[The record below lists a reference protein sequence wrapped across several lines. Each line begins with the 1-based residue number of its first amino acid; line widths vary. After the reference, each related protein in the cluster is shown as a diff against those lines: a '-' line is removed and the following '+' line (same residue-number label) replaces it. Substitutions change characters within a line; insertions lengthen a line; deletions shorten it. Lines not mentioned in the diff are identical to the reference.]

1 MNANTSDYG
10 TSLIE
15 AFTKYNNEE
24 SMSRLIAYVKE
35 RDLTDSQILFLANG
49 LSRSGNNV
57 YYKEENICDIP
68 STGGPSSLSTLL
80 CPLFLKILGNKVLKL
95 GVAGRPAGGIDV
107 LSQIENYNINP
118 NLSEV
123 KEWFLKSNYVHLL
136 ANENFTPLDSKL
148 FYYRKNNS
156 SLDIPCLVIA
166 SLLSKKM
173 ALGITKVGLDVRVGK
188 FGNFGKTFEEAEKNS
203 KRFIRVASLAGIE
216 AKCFLTNGMIAQQPY
231 IGRGES
237 LLALNMIFTGRAC
250 QDLKRHFS
258 DCLRMSLAVSCNK
271 IANFNVA
278 DIENVFIENIENQ
291 GGNKNSFYSKSNE
304 VERRHTHKIYASK
317 NGFLSIDLYII
328 RDLIVSFQN
337 NANNEFTDPCGV
349 ILRSKSGQYTSK
361 GDIICSYRYELP
373 NREEFEAKLNAAFY
387 ISENNEVLNNIITIS
402 NGEI

>member
-1 MNANTSDYG
+1 MTVKVTDDG
-10 TSLIE
+10 TTKIE
-15 AFTKYNNEE
+15 AFLKQRNED
-24 SMSRLIAYVKE
+24 SMSELVEFCKE
-35 RDLTDSQILFLANG
+35 HDLTDSQIILLANG
-49 LSRSGNNV
+49 LSSSGNTI

-123 KEWFLKSNYVHLL
+123 KDWFSKGSYVHLL
-136 ANENFTPLDSKL
+136 ANDDFTPLDSKL
-148 FYYRKNNS
+148 FHFRKKNNS
-156 SLDIPCLVIA
+156 LDVPCLVVA
-166 SLLSKKM
+166 SLLSKKI
-173 ALGITKVGLDVRVGK
+173 ALGLTNVGLDVRVGQ

-237 LLALNMIFTGRAC
+237 LLALNMIFRGKAC
-250 QDLKRHFS
+250 QDLNRHFS

-291 GGNKNSFYSKSNE
+291 GGNKNSFYSKSDD
-304 VERRHTHKIYASK
+304 VEKKHIYEISASN

-328 RDLIVSFQN
+328 RDLIVSFQISTN
-337 NANNEFTDPCGV
+337 DQFTDPCGV
-349 ILRSKSGQYTSK
+349 ILKSKSGQYMSK
-361 GDIICSYRYELP
+361 GDIICSYRYESP
-373 NREEFEAKLNAAFY
+373 CRDEFEAKLNTAFY
-387 ISENNEVLNNIITIS
+387 ISENSDFFNNIITIS